1 MIGWCKAGALK
12 NYLVN
17 ARITN
22 RDNEESKSAQSKGN
36 HCYVCQYIEKTGESE
51 DADKNK
57 YDIRKEVT
65 NCNTD
70 FTGYKFH
77 CRKILKFSKKIFSIL
92 GVWLHTFATIALRWK
107 SNNAEIFFV

>member
-77 CRKILKFSKKIFSIL
+77 CREILKFSKKIFSIL
-92 GVWLHTFATIALRWK
+92 GVWLHFCQNDFTVK
-107 SNNAEIFFV
+107 V